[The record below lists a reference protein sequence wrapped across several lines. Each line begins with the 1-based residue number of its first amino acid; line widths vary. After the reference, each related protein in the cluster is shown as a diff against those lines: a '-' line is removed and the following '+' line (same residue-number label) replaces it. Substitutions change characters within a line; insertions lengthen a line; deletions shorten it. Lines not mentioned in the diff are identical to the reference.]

1 MIPGKIVPETVNYH
15 QEGPMI
21 TPKIINR
28 GRGPELA
35 GTRIT
40 VYDILEYARAG
51 WSKMRI
57 AVTLGLDTRSVEV
70 ALNYIKE
77 HEEEVNAEYQKIMA
91 RIDAGNPPELK
102 AKLEASREK
111 LKALLRERQRGAVRD
126 AGPHG

>member
-1 MIPGKIVPETVNYH
+1 
-15 QEGPMI
+15 MI

-70 ALNYIKE
+70 ALDYIKA

-91 RIDAGNPPELK
+91 RIEDGNPPELK
-102 AKLEASREK
+102 AKLEASHEK
-111 LKALLRERQRGAVRD
+111 FKALLRERQNGAGQD